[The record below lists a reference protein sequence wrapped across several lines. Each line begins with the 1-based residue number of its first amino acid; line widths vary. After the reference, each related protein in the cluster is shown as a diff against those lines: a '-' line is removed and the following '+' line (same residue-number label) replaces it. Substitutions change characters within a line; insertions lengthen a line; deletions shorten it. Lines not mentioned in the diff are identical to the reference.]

1 MYKNIITLTILIS
14 SVIVGSNMTVAA
26 QIEANDE
33 GQAVSKKAEPKRETL
48 SEVLSKTKETKTA
61 TDREV
66 QKEAMAAYYNQKP
79 KAPGKNLTT
88 KSKILIAVGIAAA
101 ALGVAVIVWAANEK

>member
-26 QIEANDE
+26 QVEANDE

-48 SEVLSKTKETKTA
+48 SEVLSKTKLPEP
-61 TDREV
+61 R
-66 QKEAMAAYYNQKP
+66 
-79 KAPGKNLTT
+79 L
-88 KSKILIAVGIAAA
+88 KS
-101 ALGVAVIVWAANEK
+101 